1 MACFLVPAAEAG
13 IVKIAEKVVKKNEGE
28 AGEVFEGRIPLKR
41 KLNWLSRL
49 LGGGSVL
56 LAFEHLWH
64 GEITPFFPFLT
75 AAQDAE
81 ATAEMMNEMATTGVG
96 MAVLVTAVWGAMCLA
111 ADSIVKRPEK
121 EKA

>member
-28 AGEVFEGRIPLKR
+28 VSEASSGKITLRR
-41 KLNWLSRL
+41 KLNWLSGM

-81 ATAEMMNEMATTGVG
+81 ATAEMLNEMATTGVG
-96 MAVLVTAVWGAMCLA
+96 MAVLVTAVWGAMCIA
-111 ADSIVKRPEK
+111 AGSIVKRPEK
-121 EKA
+121 KKA